1 MPYMVSGAVF
11 GVAAY
16 AILAVFNMPVML
28 IFGMIACVGTVPHAF
43 FPQLFGA
50 LLGRYYMEK
59 KFGRQ
64 KWHRYTPVLA
74 AGYACGTG
82 LVGMA
87 TVAVA
92 LISKTV
98 SPLVY

>member
-1 MPYMVSGAVF
+1 M
-11 GVAAY
+11 AAY

-28 IFGMIACVGTVPHAF
+28 IFGMIASVGTVPHAV
-43 FPQLFGA
+43 FPQFFGA
-50 LLGRYYMEK
+50 LLERYYMEK